1 MLGSLPSTVYRPP
14 PTSISSQAPPTPW
27 TCAPVVPDEAACP
40 CVAISAARILC
51 VSSPGLPSAGLVWD
65 LVPTVLAPLPYR
77 KRSDRL
83 GTVKVRFGAVPLTV
97 QNRLPAAF
105 SATATASASG

>member
-1 MLGSLPSTVYRPP
+1 MPP
-14 PTSISSQAPPTPW
+14 ATSISIQ
-27 TCAPVVPDEAACP
+27 APVVVGVCDPAAPDEAAWA